1 MYKKIFFLLAVC
13 TLLSCN
19 DEAKIEKE
27 IAVIPV
33 DFQVVRFDEKFAKAT
48 PKNLPQL
55 KQEYPFMFPSQF
67 PDSLWVQKLSDTIQ
81 QELDTEVQKAFPS
94 FENKK
99 VALQKLF
106 QHIKYYF
113 PDFEAPKVFTVT
125 SEVDYKNK
133 VILSEDYLFISL
145 DTYLGE
151 EHRFYIGIQEFL
163 KKNFRE
169 EQILPDVANA
179 YAEKYVPRSQ
189 SRTFLSRMIY
199 YGKLL
204 FLKDKFIP
212 GVADA
217 EKIGYTKK
225 ELDWATDNEAQIWRY
240 FVENE
245 ILFDTDTQLNSRFL
259 YPGAFSKFRLDLDAE
274 SPAKL
279 GQFIGWQLVRNYM
292 EKEEVSLQ
300 ELLQADAEKI
310 FNNANYKPKK

>member
-27 IAVIPV
+27 IAAIPV
-33 DFQVVRFDEKFAKAT
+33 DFQVVRFDEKFAETT

-67 PDSLWVQKLSDTIQ
+67 PDSLWVEKLSDTIQ

-99 VALQKLF
+99 LALHKLF

-145 DTYLGE
+145 DTYLGK

-163 KKNFRE
+163 KKNFRK
-169 EQILPDVANA
+169 EQIIPDVANA
-179 YAEKYVPRSQ
+179 YAEKYVPRHK

-212 GVADA
+212 DVADA
-217 EKIGYTKK
+217 EKIGYTQK
-225 ELDWATDNEAQIWRY
+225 ELDWATGNEAQIWRY

-245 ILFDTDTQLNSRFL
+245 VLFDTDTKLNSRFL
-259 YPGAFSKFRLDLDAE
+259 YPGPFSKFRLDLDAE